1 MKLVWCLFID
11 VSLST
16 KGFFVDDFGPPPIG
30 SPGGSST
37 SSRDAS
43 PSRELSPLV
52 AQLKPPIIIRKG
64 PRGYGFTVRAIRV
77 YYGDSDVYTVHH
89 LIMVSCIENIS
100 LFLWWNSVLLSLFVL
115 ILKIILMQNNISLN
129 VRIFFYKYLV
139 LKTIIWIDAFF
150 FLLCPNFVR
159 KKGKHIFMK
168 FIVSLL
174 TVKKIGL
181 KLSIH

>member
-1 MKLVWCLFID
+1 MRLVLCLFNDI
-11 VSLST
+11 SLSM
-16 KGFFVDDFGPPPIG
+16 KDFFVDEFGPPPIG

-89 LIMVSCIENIS
+89 LIMVSCILNVS
-100 LFLWWNSVLLSLFVL
+100 LFFVL
-115 ILKIILMQNNISLN
+115 KNCS
-129 VRIFFYKYLV
+129 FK
-139 LKTIIWIDAFF
+139 F
-150 FLLCPNFVR
+150 FLLLV
-159 KKGKHIFMK
+159 
-168 FIVSLL
+168 
-174 TVKKIGL
+174 
-181 KLSIH
+181 

>member
-1 MKLVWCLFID
+1 MRFVLCLFNDI
-11 VSLST
+11 SLSM
-16 KGFFVDDFGPPPIG
+16 KDFFVDEFGPPPIG

-89 LIMVSCIENIS
+89 LIMVSCILNVS
-100 LFLWWNSVLLSLFVL
+100 LFL
-115 ILKIILMQNNISLN
+115 
-129 VRIFFYKYLV
+129 
-139 LKTIIWIDAFF
+139 
-150 FLLCPNFVR
+150 C
-159 KKGKHIFMK
+159 
-168 FIVSLL
+168 
-174 TVKKIGL
+174 
-181 KLSIH
+181 